1 MIITV
6 ASFKGG
12 VGKTTTAIHLAAF
25 FHGDAE
31 TLLIDADPNR
41 SALAWAHRGALPFA
55 VTDEWQAGDHLPEQG
70 HVVIDT
76 QARPDP
82 DDLAMLAK
90 ACDWL
95 VLPTT
100 PDVLALDA
108 LALMGVYLGESA
120 IENYRVLLTM
130 MPPSRRMAPSL
141 QPLIT
146 PLQPR
151 LFHHSVRRYAVY
163 PKAAQQGQVVSAV
176 KAAKAAEAWQDYGR
190 IGEELLSLTVSRP
203 HPSYPPS

>member
-25 FHGDAE
+25 LQNDAE

-41 SALAWAHRGALPFA
+41 SALAWANRGALPFA
-55 VTDEWQAGDHLPEQG
+55 VTDEWQAGDYLPDEG

-76 QARPDP
+76 PARPDP
-82 DDLAMLAK
+82 EDLAMLAE

-100 PDVLALDA
+100 PDVLSLDV
-108 LALMGVYLGESA
+108 LALMVAYLEPLA
-120 IENYRVLLTM
+120 IQNYRVLLTM
-130 MPPSRRMAPSL
+130 MPPSRCIAAPL
-141 QPLIT
+141 RPLLHAIQPQI
-146 PLQPR
+146 
-151 LFHHSVRRYAVY
+151 FDHSIRRYAAY
-163 PKAAQQGQVVSAV
+163 QKAAQQGQVVSAV
-176 KAAKAAEAWQDYGR
+176 KAAKAADAWQDYAT
-190 IGEELLSLTVSRP
+190 IGQALLGKFGV
-203 HPSYPPS
+203 

>member
-25 FHGDAE
+25 LQTHAE

-41 SALAWAHRGALPFA
+41 SALAWANRGTLPFP

-82 DDLAMLAK
+82 DDLAMLAD
-90 ACDWL
+90 ACDLL

-100 PDVLALDA
+100 PDVLALDV
-108 LALMGVYLGESA
+108 LALMVTYLEELA
-120 IENYRVLLTM
+120 IQNYRVLLTL
-130 MPPSRRMAPSL
+130 MPPSRRITAAL
-141 QPLIT
+141 QPMLESI
-146 PLQPR
+146 QPR
-151 LFHHSVRRYAVY
+151 MFDHSIRRYAAY
-163 PKAAQQGQVVSAV
+163 QKAAQQGQVVSAV
-176 KAAKAAEAWQDYGR
+176 KAAKAAEAWQDYAT
-190 IGEELLSLTVSRP
+190 IGQELLLKVGV
-203 HPSYPPS
+203 